1 MESKEIIDERE
12 HDLIIIG
19 SGPVGLAAA
28 IEAKGYGLK
37 ALILEKGVTVNSV
50 FKFPVFMRFFTSAD
64 LLEIGN
70 HPFPSTDNKPTRQQT
85 LDYYRGVIKN
95 EKLALHLHSEV
106 QAIEGEKGNFK
117 VKGLKKHRGEEI
129 PFEYEAKYVI
139 VATGYFDTPKGLG
152 GVPGEK
158 GENGENVS
166 CYYSGDPHEF
176 YDQEVVIIGGGNSG
190 CETALELYRYGA
202 KVTLIHKY
210 EDVND
215 AVKYWVKP
223 DIKNR
228 IKEKKIDALMPAEV
242 KKITMKGVEVECN
255 NELHFIPADY
265 VLILTGYLPDIQLLK
280 KWEITLDSDSFQVLL
295 TEHFESQRE
304 GVFVIGSAGAGK
316 ATNKVFIENG
326 KEHAKIAA
334 SKIAKELIVSKSIT
348 SK

>member
-1 MESKEIIDERE
+1 MESKETLTETMYDIIV
-12 HDLIIIG
+12 IG
-19 SGPVGLAAA
+19 SGPVGLAAT
-28 IEAKGYGLK
+28 IEAKRNGLK
-37 ALILEKGVTVNSV
+37 ALILEKGVAVNSI

-95 EKLALHLHSEV
+95 EKLELYQHSEV
-106 QAIEGEKGNFK
+106 LTIEGEKGNFR
-117 VKGLKKHRGEEI
+117 VKGLRKYRGEEI
-129 PFEYEAKYVI
+129 PFEYEAKYVV

-152 GVPGEK
+152 GVSRENEK
-158 GENGENVS
+158 NTS
-166 CYYSGDPHEF
+166 YYYSGDPHE
-176 YDQEVVIIGGGNSG
+176 YYNHEVVIIGGGNSG

-228 IKEKKIDALMPAEV
+228 IKEKKINAFMPAEV
-242 KKITMKGVEVECN
+242 KRITMKGVEVEYN

-265 VLILTGYLPDIQLLK
+265 VLILTGYLPDIELLK
-280 KWEITLDSDSFQVLL
+280 KWEITLDSDSLQAIL

-304 GVFVIGSAGAGK
+304 GIFVVGSAGAGK
-316 ATNKVFIENG
+316 AV
-326 KEHAKIAA
+326 
-334 SKIAKELIVSKSIT
+334 
-348 SK
+348 